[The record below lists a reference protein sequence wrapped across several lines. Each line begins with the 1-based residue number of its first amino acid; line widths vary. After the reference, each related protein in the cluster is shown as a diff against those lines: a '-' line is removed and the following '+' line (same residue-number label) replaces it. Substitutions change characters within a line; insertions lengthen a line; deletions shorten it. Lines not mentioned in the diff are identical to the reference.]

1 MGKWEPPSSICNPA
15 CETRGSV
22 LRGFRG
28 AGSVARVPW
37 RGFRGAVPWRGS
49 VARFRER
56 VCDACCAFRMLSS
69 AISALFLAYYRLWRD
84 PVLYFMPPDVLM
96 DLRNSALAATQ
107 RHSGIQCKLVSL
119 FVRCITLP
127 PVTLSKSDHGF
138 SCTFLLMGVFVVT
151 HTIHRASLCSID
163 HGQEGNLSYY
173 H

>member
-1 MGKWEPPSSICNPA
+1 MK
-15 CETRGSV
+15 RGV
-22 LRGFRG
+22 PCG

-49 VARFRER
+49 VARFRAR
-56 VCDACCAFRMLSS
+56 VGDACCAFRMLSS
-69 AISALFLAYYRLWRD
+69 AISALFLEYYRLRRG
-84 PVLYFMPPDVLM
+84 PVLYFMAPDVLM

-127 PVTLSKSDHGF
+127 PGTLSKSDHGF

-151 HTIHRASLCSID
+151 HTSHRASLCSID
-163 HGQEGNLSYY
+163 HGQEGNLNYY
-173 H
+173 D

>member
-1 MGKWEPPSSICNPA
+1 M
-15 CETRGSV
+15 

-28 AGSVARVPW
+28 AGSVAR
-37 RGFRGAVPWRGS
+37 VPWRGS

-69 AISALFLAYYRLWRD
+69 AISALFLAYYRLRRG
-84 PVLYFMPPDVLM
+84 PVLYFMAPDVLM

-119 FVRCITLP
+119 FVRCIAVSAL
-127 PVTLSKSDHGF
+127 TLSKSDHGF

-151 HTIHRASLCSID
+151 HTSHRASLCSID
-163 HGQEGNLSYY
+163 HGQEGNLNYY